1 MTDNS
6 EEMFPIVDEQGNITG
21 AATRGEC
28 HSGSKLLHPVIHLH
42 VFNSKG
48 DLYLQKRPE
57 WKDIQ
62 PGKWDTAVGGHIDL
76 GESVEIALKR
86 EVREELGITDF
97 TPELLTSYVFES
109 DREKE
114 LVFVHKTVYD
124 GELHPSDELDGG
136 RFWTIEEIEEN
147 LGKGIFTPNF
157 EGELKKVSLIPS
169 LFPKLLKIPL
179 DGRIFFA
186 VQFLFRQPLVK
197 WRHVFALDG
206 NLGHHRKSNVIL

>member
-1 MTDNS
+1 MPSDNNQ
-6 EEMFPIVDEQGNITG
+6 EMFPIVDEQGNITG

-62 PGKWDTAVGGHIDL
+62 PGKWDTAVGGHI
-76 GESVEIALKR
+76 
-86 EVREELGITDF
+86 
-97 TPELLTSYVFES
+97 
-109 DREKE
+109 
-114 LVFVHKTVYD
+114 
-124 GELHPSDELDGG
+124 ELHPSDELDGG

-169 LFPKLLKIPL
+169 LFPAPT
-179 DGRIFFA
+179 
-186 VQFLFRQPLVK
+186 P
-197 WRHVFALDG
+197 ALS
-206 NLGHHRKSNVIL
+206 K